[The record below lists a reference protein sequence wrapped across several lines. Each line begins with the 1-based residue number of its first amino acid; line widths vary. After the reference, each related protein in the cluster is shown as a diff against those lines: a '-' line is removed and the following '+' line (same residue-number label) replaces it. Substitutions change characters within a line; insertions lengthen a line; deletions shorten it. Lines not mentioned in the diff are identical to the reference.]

1 MSEKKRSQVADINR
15 SLYDFTKSEEGYER
29 YADGLTPEI
38 VRTISAKKD
47 EPEWMLQYRLDALQE
62 FLRKPMPTW
71 GVDLSFM
78 NFDEYTY
85 YSRSIDG
92 VRNNWEDVPETIK
105 NTFNR
110 LGIPEAEQKF

>member
-47 EPEWMLQYRLDALQE
+47 EPEWMLQFRLSALETYHTRDMASNYR
-62 FLRKPMPTW
+62 
-71 GVDLSFM
+71 S
-78 NFDEYTY
+78 
-85 YSRSIDG
+85 
-92 VRNNWEDVPETIK
+92 
-105 NTFNR
+105 
-110 LGIPEAEQKF
+110 